1 MVSSTSLSMMSTLA
15 GLRRLEAQIY
25 RAMMEVGH
33 PEATQAPGEDLP
45 RPDPQQLVQDAQQN
59 MAQAAGIVK
68 NLDVRA

>member
-33 PEATQAPGEDLP
+33 PEAAKASGEDLP
-45 RPDPQQLVQDAQQN
+45 KPAPEQLVQEAQRN
-59 MAQAAGIVK
+59 MAQAVGIVQ